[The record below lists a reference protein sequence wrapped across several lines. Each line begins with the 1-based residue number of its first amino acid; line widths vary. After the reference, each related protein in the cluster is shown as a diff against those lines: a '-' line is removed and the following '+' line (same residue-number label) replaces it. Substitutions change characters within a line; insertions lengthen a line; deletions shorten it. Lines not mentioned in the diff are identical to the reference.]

1 MVVLLGLASMALA
14 DEPVPMSLS
23 AEYTAAGESAS
34 FVIADA
40 PATTVWL
47 LGGLESVSL
56 TPTRG
61 CTDITMGVLPYR
73 RIRLTADSDGSA
85 TVGGNLPAS
94 LEGKTVYVQA
104 LAYDASSSSCVV
116 SDVVEMAL

>member
-1 MVVLLGLASMALA
+1 
-14 DEPVPMSLS
+14 
-23 AEYTAAGESAS
+23 
-34 FVIADA
+34 
-40 PATTVWL
+40 
-47 LGGLESVSL
+47 
-56 TPTRG
+56 
-61 CTDITMGVLPYR
+61 MGVLPYR
-73 RIRLTADSDGSA
+73 RIRLTADSEGSA